1 MLSSVNEWPQ
11 PRKKHSCVFGH
22 VGHVDQPCFG
32 TVLGKENGAIY
43 LLVCFPSPASWWSKC
58 IPQAFSSSQFQMPVQ
73 HLREDRSLKCFCHLQ
88 ILDVPSFSVR
98 RVIPFSSSLM
108 QCVDKCLAP
117 ASSRKV

>member
-73 HLREDRSLKCFCHLQ
+73 HLREDQ
-88 ILDVPSFSVR
+88 V
-98 RVIPFSSSLM
+98 SSNLM
-108 QCVDKCLAP
+108 GSNLGTGAAIIFAAMEKI
-117 ASSRKV
+117 K